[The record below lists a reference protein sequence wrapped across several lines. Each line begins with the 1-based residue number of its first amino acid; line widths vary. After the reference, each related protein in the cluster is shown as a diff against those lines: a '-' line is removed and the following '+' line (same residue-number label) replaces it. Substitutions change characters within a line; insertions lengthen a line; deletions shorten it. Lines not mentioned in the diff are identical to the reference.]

1 METLLILA
9 AVAACAV
16 AGTVVLRLLARG
28 RREPLHLDSEH
39 DPADEALLLAE
50 IGPSTSPI
58 DRSGAVLDLDPI
70 RVGDDETPRLARDR
84 AMPRLGEDPHPPRHP
99 RPDRTEGD
107 PR

>member
-16 AGTVVLRLLARG
+16 AGTVVLWLLARG
-28 RREPLHLDSEH
+28 RREPLRLDSEH
-39 DPADEALLLAE
+39 DAADEALLLAE
-50 IGPSTSPI
+50 IGPTASPI
-58 DRSGAVLDLDPI
+58 DRSGAVLDLEPI
-70 RVGDDETPRLARDR
+70 RAESREAPRLA
-84 AMPRLGEDPHPPRHP
+84 

>member
-1 METLLILA
+1 METLVILA

-39 DPADEALLLAE
+39 DPADEALLLAK
-50 IGPSTSPI
+50 IGPSASPI
-58 DRSGAVLDLDPI
+58 DRSGAVLDLLPI
-70 RVGDDETPRLARDR
+70 HAEDRQEDQGAPRL
-84 AMPRLGEDPHPPRHP
+84 P
-99 RPDRTEGD
+99 RPDYTPDHTEDD

>member
-50 IGPSTSPI
+50 IGPSASPI

-70 RVGDDETPRLARDR
+70 RVEDGGTPRLAADPS
-84 AMPRLGEDPHPPRHP
+84 MPRLAEAPQTPRHP
-99 RPDRTEGD
+99 RPDHTEAD